1 MFRKNGNRKRR
12 KAALPG
18 TKIRTGRWLDW
29 SRQFTGRHERS
40 PLRRP
45 APHFMLAGHAG
56 SILQRIE
63 RWYRISSRLLSQL
76 NLSITSR
83 FSTRLS
89 SVHQSNF
96 HGSPQNHIQWFHSR
110 TDVTPES
117 TRAPEHL
124 TSRLTVLRPYEL
136 HTEQQQ
142 SQLVETQFRQHLS
155 TPALMRIFTRTEK
168 STSSSSST
176 RFETAVG
183 RNHTQLIHRVLTE
196 RQRYEDLRRSLIS
209 REQKMFAPPT
219 NTRLIETTTTQSI
232 RTPQPTPAWGGQRA
246 DISQVNLERLTDQ
259 IVRTIDNRIIAHRER
274 TGQVF

>member
-1 MFRKNGNRKRR
+1 MFRKNGNRKRL
-12 KAALPG
+12 KAELPG

-29 SRQFTGRHERS
+29 SLQFTGRHKRS

-63 RWYRISSRLLSQL
+63 RWYHLSSRLLSQL
-76 NLSITSR
+76 NLSITAR

-96 HGSPQNHIQWFHSR
+96 HGSTQNHIQWFHSR
-110 TDVTPES
+110 TGVTAES
-117 TRAPEHL
+117 TRAPENL
-124 TSRLTVLRPYEL
+124 IPRLTVLRPSEL
-136 HTEQQQ
+136 HTEQQP
-142 SQLVETQFRQHLS
+142 SQLVETQFRHQLS
-155 TPALMRIFTRTEK
+155 APALMRMLTRTET

-176 RFETAVG
+176 RFETTVG
-183 RNHTQLIHRVLTE
+183 RNHTQLIHRAITE
-196 RQRYEDLRRSLIS
+196 RQRYEDVRRSLIS

-219 NTRLIETTTTQSI
+219 NLESIETTATESI
-232 RTPQPTPAWGGQRA
+232 RTPEPMPAWSQQRA
-246 DISQVNLERLTDQ
+246 DMAQVNLEHLTDQ
-259 IVRTIDNRIIAHRER
+259 IVRTIDSRIIAHRER